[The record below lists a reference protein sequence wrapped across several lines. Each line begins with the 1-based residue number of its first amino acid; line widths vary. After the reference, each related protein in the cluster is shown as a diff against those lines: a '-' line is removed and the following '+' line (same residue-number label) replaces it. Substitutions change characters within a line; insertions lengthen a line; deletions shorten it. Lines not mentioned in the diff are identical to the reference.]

1 MEGERYRIVLLAK
14 ECSGTKECCFC
25 ARDRGSRWDVDGELL
40 RGFGVN
46 DVEQECWCGLG
57 CGVHVLCHVEN
68 LLIILKKVKK
78 QNTLYNISI

>member
-1 MEGERYRIVLLAK
+1 
-14 ECSGTKECCFC
+14 
-25 ARDRGSRWDVDGELL
+25 LL

-68 LLIILKKVKK
+68 LLIIFF
-78 QNTLYNISI
+78 